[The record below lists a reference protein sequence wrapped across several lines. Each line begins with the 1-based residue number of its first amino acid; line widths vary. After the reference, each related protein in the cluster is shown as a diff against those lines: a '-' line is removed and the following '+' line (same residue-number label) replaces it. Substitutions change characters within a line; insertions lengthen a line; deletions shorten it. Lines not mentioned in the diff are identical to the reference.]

1 MRILLIVAGIILIIV
16 GIGSA
21 IGGAFGS
28 IMNMMA
34 PAMDLAQNYA
44 NADDEAAALCNDNET
59 LEKETGASEY
69 TIGQGYASSVVYTC
83 VDPQGNRRDVTGE
96 FAEKM
101 VGDVAGA
108 LNFNFSFSPI
118 GLVLPILGVALIFA
132 GLMMRGRKA
141 ATVDVSGMMGS
152 IPGAR
157 VVRIDPRTGNAPVDL
172 GQLIGQ
178 KTGGVDLTTRLKQ
191 LDEARAKGLISQ
203 EEYDRLRQQILDSM
217 R

>member
-1 MRILLIVAGIILIIV
+1 MRIVLILAGIVLIVV
-16 GIGSA
+16 GISSA
-21 IGGAFGS
+21 IGGAFSG

-34 PAMDLAQNYA
+34 PAMDIAQNYA
-44 NADDEAAALCNDNET
+44 DADDEAAALCNDNET

-101 VGDVAGA
+101 IGDVTGA

-118 GLVLPILGVALIFA
+118 GLVLPILGVVLIFA
-132 GLMMRGRKA
+132 GLLVGRRKPGMVA
-141 ATVDVSGMMGS
+141 VPGATGS
-152 IPGAR
+152 IIGAR
-157 VVRIDPRTGNAPVDL
+157 VLQIDPRTGSASVDPR
-172 GQLIGQ
+172 QSVGQ
-178 KTGGVDLTTRLKQ
+178 KAGGTDLTARLKQ
-191 LDEARAKGLISQ
+191 LEDARAKELISQ

>member
-1 MRILLIVAGIILIIV
+1 MRIVLILAGIILIVV

-28 IMNMMA
+28 VMNMMA
-34 PAMDLAQNYA
+34 PAMDVAQNYA
-44 NADDEAAALCNDNET
+44 NADDEAAALCNDNEK

-83 VDPQGNRRDVTGE
+83 VDPQGKRRDVTGE

-101 VGDVAGA
+101 VGDLTGA
-108 LNFNFSFSPI
+108 LNFNFSFSPV
-118 GLVLPILGVALIFA
+118 GLVLPILGFVLIFA
-132 GLMMRGRKA
+132 GLLMRGRKA
-141 ATVDVSGMMGS
+141 TTVEAARVGGAF
-152 IPGAR
+152 PGAQ
-157 VVRIDPRTGNAPVDL
+157 VVRIDPRTGNVPVDL
-172 GQLIGQ
+172 GQ
-178 KTGGVDLTTRLKQ
+178 KASGGDLTTRLKQ
-191 LDEARAKGLISQ
+191 LEEARDKGLISQ